1 MDTRL
6 LFLKLLK
13 TLEVDVVCDVGSMD
27 GTDALRFRRTLD
39 TADIIALEPNPA
51 NVIGMQA
58 DVALA
63 QAGIEVVPAA
73 AADFDGDA
81 PFYLVPAPSGP
92 EERSLRGMSSLLK
105 RTEPRYAGTCIR
117 TRVLRLD
124 SLLQS
129 RAPHRR
135 LAFWIDSE
143 GAAFEALTGA
153 AGIARWLQLVHVEV
167 ESVPCIGA
175 DQRLYADVGALLQT
189 WGFAEIATNAN
200 DDAPQFDAVFVR
212 RDLPALQRLRVA
224 CWLVA
229 LHARAWAIGFLARS
243 CPGCLHR
250 MREWSRR

>member
-6 LFLKLLK
+6 LFLKLLE
-13 TLEVDVVCDVGSMD
+13 TLEVEVICEVGSMD
-27 GTDALRFRRTLD
+27 GTDALRFRRTRD

-51 NVIGMQA
+51 NFMGMQA
-58 DVALA
+58 DAALA

-73 AADFDGDA
+73 AADFDGEA

-105 RTEPRYAGTCIR
+105 RTESRYAGASIS

-124 SLLQS
+124 NLLRS
-129 RAPHRR
+129 RAHERR

-143 GAAFEALTGA
+143 GAAFEALSGA

-167 ESVPCIGA
+167 ESMPCIGA
-175 DQRLYADVGALLQT
+175 DQHLYAEVGALLRS
-189 WGFAEIATNAN
+189 WGFVEIANNASE
-200 DDAPQFDAVFVR
+200 DAPQFDAVFTR
-212 RDLPALQRLRVA
+212 RDMPALQRLRIVG
-224 CWLVA
+224 WLIA
-229 LHARAWAIGFLARS
+229 LHARAWAAGFLARA

-250 MREWSRR
+250 MRQWSRR

>member
-13 TLEVDVVCDVGSMD
+13 ALEVEVICDVGSMD
-27 GTDALRFRRTLD
+27 GADALRFRRALD
-39 TADIIALEPNPA
+39 AADIIALEPNPA

-58 DVALA
+58 NVALA
-63 QAGIEVVPAA
+63 HAGIEVVPAA
-73 AADFDGDA
+73 AADFNGDA

-105 RTEPRYAGTCIR
+105 RTDPRYAGTCVS

-129 RAPHRR
+129 RAPDRR

-143 GAAFEALTGA
+143 GAAFEALAGS

-167 ESVPCIGA
+167 ESVPCIGT
-175 DQRLYADVGALLQT
+175 DQHLHADVSALLRK
-189 WGFAEIATNAN
+189 WGFTEIATNAS

-212 RDLPALQRLRVA
+212 RDLPALKRLQVV
-224 CWLVA
+224 CWLIA
-229 LHARAWAIGFLARS
+229 LHARAVAIGILARS
-243 CPGCLHR
+243 CPGCLRR
-250 MREWSRR
+250 MRQWSRR